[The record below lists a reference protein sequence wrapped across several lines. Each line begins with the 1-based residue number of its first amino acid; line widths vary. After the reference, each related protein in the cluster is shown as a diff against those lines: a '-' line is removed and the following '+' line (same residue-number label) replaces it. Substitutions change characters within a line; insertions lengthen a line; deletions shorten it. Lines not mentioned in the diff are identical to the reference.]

1 MSSSALAV
9 EAMEANDMIEN
20 GMQCSSVGPYPV
32 PESDPPMCEQIASI
46 YRKRSKSLSSLFH
59 FRHAGNKAEVV
70 TPFLDPTNSRISVF
84 IGAAGDDFH
93 ICDGGLANR
102 IVEMAGRPDGKT
114 ILREMVKDY
123 GLTVSDNSLHVLSG
137 ENDLLAK
144 QFRLCNALV
153 SLRDRLSTE
162 PVRPV

>member
-1 MSSSALAV
+1 
-9 EAMEANDMIEN
+9 
-20 GMQCSSVGPYPV
+20 
-32 PESDPPMCEQIASI
+32 
-46 YRKRSKSLSSLFH
+46 
-59 FRHAGNKAEVV
+59 
-70 TPFLDPTNSRISVF
+70 
-84 IGAAGDDFH
+84 
-93 ICDGGLANR
+93 
-102 IVEMAGRPDGKT
+102 
-114 ILREMVKDY
+114 MVKDY